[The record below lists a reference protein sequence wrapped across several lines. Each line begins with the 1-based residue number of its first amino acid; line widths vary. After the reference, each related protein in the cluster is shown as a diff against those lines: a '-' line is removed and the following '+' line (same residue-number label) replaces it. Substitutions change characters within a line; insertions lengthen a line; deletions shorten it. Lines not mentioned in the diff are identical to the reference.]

1 MNELKT
7 LAEVCSITK
16 VSRRAIQGYE
26 EKGLVVAKEKNKY
39 GHLLYDDEMIRRI
52 ERIKLYQQLG
62 FKVREIQEIIDEPND
77 VLKSELMKKMI
88 LLEKDIKVKQ
98 CVILQVQKIIEE
110 LS

>member
-16 VSRRAIQGYE
+16 ASRRAIQGYE

-39 GHLLYDDEMIRRI
+39 GHLLYDDEMVRRI
-52 ERIKLYQQLG
+52 VRIKLYQKIG
-62 FKVREIQEIIDEPND
+62 FKVREIKEIIDEPNAI
-77 VLKSELMKKMI
+77 LKSELMKKMV
-88 LLEKDIKVKQ
+88 LLEMDIKAKQEALVQVKE
-98 CVILQVQKIIEE
+98 IIKE

>member
-1 MNELKT
+1 MDELKT
-7 LAEVCSITK
+7 LAEVCNITK
-16 VSRRAIQGYE
+16 VSRRAVQGYE
-26 EKGLVVAKEKNKY
+26 EKGLVGAKEKNKY

-62 FKVREIQEIIDEPND
+62 FKVREIQEIIDKPND
-77 VLKSELMKKMI
+77 VLKSELMKKVI

-98 CVILQVQKIIEE
+98 WVILQVQKIIEE